1 MLASQ
6 SSDVRI
12 LTEYRSPKL
21 SEYISENMS
30 YAARYVSIFCQDAC
44 DVVGVHT
51 KSRGYPLKSEKQPR
65 YMGELYQEWSSKQ

>member
-1 MLASQ
+1 MSNVLSTNLLHFKFNKKLINMLASQ

-30 YAARYVSIFCQDAC
+30 YAAIYVSMFCQDAC

-51 KSRGYPLKSEKQPR
+51 KSSIC
-65 YMGELYQEWSSKQ
+65 